1 MKASYNWL
9 KEYVKNLPKPEK
21 LADLLTMHSFEVKT
35 PEKSGNDYLLDIDV
49 LPNRAHDCL
58 CHLGIAKE
66 CAALIK
72 SKIKIQKLKLT
83 ESKTKKAENFIKIEV
98 KNREDCPRYVARV
111 IDNIKIGPSPKWL
124 KEKLEI
130 LGQKSINNVVDAANY
145 VMFELGQPLHAFD
158 YDKLEGRSRP
168 QSGSRQRSGKVIIV
182 RKARNKEKIITL
194 DGEICELDDSVLVIA
209 DNSDAL
215 ALAGVKGGTKAEI
228 TPKTKTIVL
237 ESANFSIHAVRN
249 TIKRT
254 GIKTDASMRFE
265 HGLDPNL
272 AQEAV
277 DRVAELIREV
287 AEGEIVRGV
296 IDVYPQKV
304 FAKKIKLNREKVE
317 SILGTKITNPE
328 ITGILKS
335 LGFEVD
341 ESLKVTI

>member
-9 KEYVKNLPKPEK
+9 REYVKNLPKPEK

-72 SKIKIQKLKLT
+72 SKIKTPAYAEASAGKQKSKVI
-83 ESKTKKAENFIKIEV
+83 ESKKTKAADFINIEIKD
-98 KNREDCPRYVARV
+98 KNSCPRYTARV
-111 IDNIKIGPSPKWL
+111 INNVKIGPSPKWL

-158 YDKLEGRSRP
+158 YEKIEG
-168 QSGSRQRSGKVIIV
+168 KKIII

-194 DGEICELDDSVLVIA
+194 DGEICELNDSVLVIA

-228 TPKTKTIVL
+228 TLKTKTIIL
-237 ESANFSIHAVRN
+237 ESANFNIHAVRN
-249 TIKRT
+249 TVKKT
-254 GIKTDASMRFE
+254 GIKTDASIRFE

-272 AQEAV
+272 AQEAM
-277 DRVAELIREV
+277 DRVAELIREI
-287 AEGEIVRGV
+287 AKGEIAKGM